1 MVKGDKTCCAYV
13 GNKLNKLKWF
23 EFLESKK
30 ITIIEMKMMYCGKS
44 ESVGWMGLINKA
56 ADSEKQAKMIAGAFH
71 CL

>member
-1 MVKGDKTCCAYV
+1 M
-13 GNKLNKLKWF
+13 
-23 EFLESKK
+23 E
-30 ITIIEMKMMYCGKS
+30 MMYCGKS